1 MVQALAARPN
11 AIVFAG
17 ARDPA
22 RATDLNA
29 LAKAHSERVYVLKV
43 ISADRENNK
52 AAIEEVKRVAGRL
65 DIVIANA
72 GINNSY
78 EPALEVP
85 MKEMVEHFEVRANF
99 PLRCPLATRN
109 SPESADQHQR
119 ASRSLSGGAPAAEA
133 EQDAQVRDRF
143 LSHWEHHH
151 RGAVAGQCIPLRRVQ
166 GRRQLGHAQAAPR
179 LPGLW

>member
-1 MVQALAARPN
+1 MVQALAGRSN
-11 AIVFAG
+11 AVVFAG
-17 ARDPA
+17 ARDPS

-29 LAKAHSERVYVLKV
+29 LVKAHPDRVHVLKI

-85 MKEMVEHFEVRANF
+85 IEEMVDHFEVSAVHMCWVVTPRIN
-99 PLRCPLATRN
+99 LSEL
-109 SPESADQHQR
+109 ADQHQR
-119 ASRSLSGGAPAAEA
+119 PPRPLPGGVPASQG
-133 EQDAQVRDRF
+133 EQDAQICDRF
-143 LSHWEHHH
+143 LRHREHHH
-151 RGAVAGQCIPLRRVQ
+151 RGAAAGERIPLRRVQ
-166 GRRQLGHAQAAPR
+166 GSCQLGHAQASS
-179 LPGLW
+179 